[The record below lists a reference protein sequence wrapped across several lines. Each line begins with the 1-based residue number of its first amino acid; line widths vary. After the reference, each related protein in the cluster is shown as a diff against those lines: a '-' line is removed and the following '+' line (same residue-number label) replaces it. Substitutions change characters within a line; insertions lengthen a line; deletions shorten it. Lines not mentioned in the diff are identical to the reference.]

1 MIDDPYPEHT
11 KQRAVLHDAEII
23 GQFIEGTQYVLA
35 EYVQF
40 DGYFEPSL
48 VPVSKSIEQV
58 LAAYFGIDLDKIE
71 AEKRAMLAAARS
83 ANDEDD
89 EHQALMDLQREAAGP
104 QEEPDP
110 SWDDPDE
117 HA

>member
-1 MIDDPYPEHT
+1 MSEVDPYPEHT
-11 KQRAVLHDAEII
+11 KQSAVLHDAEII
-23 GQFIEGTQYVLA
+23 GQFIDGTEYVLA
-35 EYVQF
+35 QYVQF

-48 VPVSKSIEQV
+48 VPVHGVEKV

-71 AEKRAMLAAARS
+71 AEKRAMLAACRRV
-83 ANDEDD
+83 NGDDD